1 MWVQESKPMGAC
13 VTVNLKKKDMTDCP
27 PLQPSKWCDTAE
39 TEKETNVFDQKFVVE
54 SLWRGW
60 MIISWCSLK
69 TSAPLSL
76 CFFLLVELY

>member
-1 MWVQESKPMGAC
+1 MGSRIKTHGGLYNC
-13 VTVNLKKKDMTDCP
+13 QFLKKDMTDCL
-27 PLQPSKWCDTAE
+27 PLQPSKWCNTAE
-39 TEKETNVFDQKFVVE
+39 TEKGTNAFDQKFVVE